1 MTAIYV
7 IMGMIE
13 KVSNDKKN
21 CIRELKVL
29 ERSDTIF
36 KKFARERAACRARI
50 ETLNE
55 IEKMLKLNLRRAIVM
70 DEMEP

>member
-13 KVSNDKKN
+13 KVSAEKKN

-29 ERSDTIF
+29 EKSDTIF
-36 KKFARERAACRARI
+36 KKYTYERAACRARI
-50 ETLNE
+50 ETLTE
-55 IEKMLKLNLRRAIVM
+55 IERMLKVNLRRAIVM